1 MIYKYCIIKSG
12 MKRNEYKVTQIRK
25 YEIIKLKLIKNLI
38 TYEKVKDIK

>member
-1 MIYKYCIIKSG
+1 